1 MRGVLKIPIPPPVTI
16 PPILTPTFDYIIDIY
31 ADKIVVTSSDGS
43 TITLNTVND
52 LNNWF
57 KNVRG
62 KKIRIN
68 TNAVVTQDLV
78 LTSNEYWIFGEWIN
92 ANVITAEP
100 NITIYSFAPLGNEW
114 GSLLVGNYV
123 YDASSGRWV
132 PVDASNLKI
141 FAVYADIN
149 IENPSPSGYMPVS
162 IYVMYSN
169 YVSLIGT
176 RGDVAVRGHFI
187 TLIRCVIR
195 NAYIDAGDLY
205 MESCVADDGADIK
218 IVSHL
223 TEGISDVN
231 FDNAGRA
238 LLDLYFDEAV
248 TVNANSSVSI
258 SLPPKT
264 RTNTGRRVYIEQIGV
279 IGQYVTT
286 GYSLYYM
293 LPLSSNVSYN
303 VDGSSNSIVIT
314 NNTANNL
321 YVRLVYRVV
330 GD

>member
-1 MRGVLKIPIPPPVTI
+1 VVEYPKKLYEQVEMALLADIAS
-16 PPILTPTFDYIIDIY
+16 FDYVIDINSNN
-31 ADKIVVTSSDGS
+31 VVIRDACGNVTV
-43 TITLNTVND
+43 LNSISD
-52 LNNWF
+52 LNNWL

-62 KKIRIN
+62 KKIKIN
-68 TNAVVTQDLV
+68 VNVVVTQDLV

-100 NITIYSFAPLGNEW
+100 NIAIYSFAPLGNEYE
-114 GSLLVGNYV
+114 SLLVGNYV

-141 FAVYADIN
+141 FAVHADIAV
-149 IENPSPSGYMPVS
+149 ENPSSSGYMPVS
-162 IYVMYSN
+162 IYVMSSY

-176 RGDVAVRGHFI
+176 EGDVVVRGHFI
-187 TLIRCVIR
+187 TLINCVIR
-195 NAYIDAGDLY
+195 NVDIDAGDLY
-205 MESCVADDGADIK
+205 MSDCSAVGGADIK
-218 IVSHL
+218 IVSRL
-223 TEGISDVN
+223 TEGIDNVN
-231 FDNAGRA
+231 FNNAGRT

-248 TVNANSSVSI
+248 TVSANSSISI

-264 RTNTGRRVYIEQIGV
+264 RTNTGRRVYIEQISV
-279 IGQYVTT
+279 IGQYVVT

-293 LPLSSNVSYN
+293 LPLLSGVSYN

-314 NNTANNL
+314 NNTTNNL
-321 YVRLVYRVV
+321 YVRVIYRVV